1 MEEHGKTGGC
11 QKGNSVAKSMKVPAG
26 TKAGGRKKGKAKLGE

>member
-1 MEEHGKTGGC
+1 MEEHGKAGGC
-11 QKGNSVAKSMKVPAG
+11 QKGNTAWVRARTFLG